1 MQVCATA
8 VSVVATVLG
17 RVTEWCLE
25 CRMYGDIESLIKDYE
40 NGLLHPGDLKPAL
53 TRALNSIL
61 EPVRKHFQTDK
72 RAADLLKRVKA
83 FKVTR

>member
-1 MQVCATA
+1 
-8 VSVVATVLG
+8 
-17 RVTEWCLE
+17 
-25 CRMYGDIESLIKDYE
+25 MYGDIESLIKDYE